1 MLQENLPRIADGAV
15 QRNLQ
20 DESKRRTF
28 PPRNPEDG
36 KIDWSLPTE
45 KIYDFVRAQT
55 KPYPGAFS
63 NCGNDKI
70 TIWSCRINYETKGQ
84 SLALSEIKEVSQQI
98 FVGCG
103 QGSVLEILDIAV
115 NYMDIL
121 PYDWWLKNIN
131 TKNNS
136 KFHM

>member
-1 MLQENLPRIADGAV
+1 MFWGDPVGSPLGCRMKAISGASD
-15 QRNLQ
+15 LT
-20 DESKRRTF
+20 SIF
-28 PPRNPEDG
+28 IGPPT
-36 KIDWSLPTE
+36 SLN

-63 NCGNDKI
+63 NYGNDKV
-70 TIWSCRINYETKGQ
+70 TIWSCRIDYEATEQ
-84 SLALSEIKEVSQQI
+84 SLAPSEIKEVSQQI

-103 QGSVLEILDIAV
+103 QGSALEILDIAV
-115 NYMDIL
+115 NDMDLL
-121 PYDWWLKNIN
+121 PYDWWLKNID